1 MFDKRVKDLMLTVD
15 DYPTINGNA
24 SMLDAFE
31 VLSSSQVNVKPG
43 NQPFRAILVLDDEG
57 KVIGKVGHLSFLRAL
72 EPKYREVFDIDKL
85 TRASMS
91 PSYLDS
97 MLEHFNLWDTDQ
109 IDVCTI
115 AKHTKVSDIM
125 QPITESIDENE
136 SISNAIHKLIMWQ
149 SLSLL
154 VSSGQEIVGI
164 IRLSDIYNAIEQY
177 AIENCKT

>member
-1 MFDKRVKDLMLTVD
+1 MFAKKVKDLMISVD
-15 DYPTINGNA
+15 NYPKINGN
-24 SMLDAFE
+24 STMLDAFE
-31 VLSSSQVNVKPG
+31 VLSLSQANIKPG

-72 EPKYREVFDIDKL
+72 EPKYKEVFDIDKL

-91 PSYLDS
+91 PSFLDS
-97 MLEHFNLWDTDQ
+97 MMEHFKLWKTDF
-109 IDVCTI
+109 IDVCTV
-115 AKHTKVSDIM
+115 AKNTKVREIM
-125 QPITESIDENE
+125 QPIIESIDENE
-136 SISNAIHKLIMWQ
+136 SIANAIHKLIMWQ

-177 AIENCKT
+177 AIENCRK